1 MLLSVL
7 TTTDIQHR
15 CSRLVCIFPCACAWG
30 SKPLPAP
37 CPPMK
42 VLDPADSQRV
52 LSNPVTLC
60 GSRDTDGDVH
70 AKRPRH
76 WRGSELLWPVFAVCK
91 HCYCAVMNLNPV
103 PGNAI
108 PTETPARI
116 PRPTLRMP
124 PPRTKRETGRST
136 SMTATSLQGNTTSM
150 CSDESSATRR
160 SVLEHKS
167 TYAHTMETG
176 IVDL

>member
-1 MLLSVL
+1 MLSVL

-70 AKRPRH
+70 AKGPRH

-124 PPRTKRETGRST
+124 PPHKTRDRTFYIYDCDQFTREYYEHVLGRVISNEEVST
-136 SMTATSLQGNTTSM
+136 RAQKHLY
-150 CSDESSATRR
+150 
-160 SVLEHKS
+160 
-167 TYAHTMETG
+167 TYYG
-176 IVDL
+176 DRDC